1 MGGPFSRWC
10 EVTVPNLSEVF
21 YEQAAGEA
29 VHAVLTRLTILL
41 LVKGEA
47 PCCLMEVSV

>member
-1 MGGPFSRWC
+1 MAPFSRRC
-10 EVTVPNLSEVF
+10 EVTLPDLSEVF
-21 YEQAAGEA
+21 YEQAAGVL

-47 PCCLMEVSV
+47 PCCLMAVLV